1 MKFKYEA
8 LDQEGNLRRGE
19 LEAADELSACE
30 ILRKKGLFPVEL
42 KTASRLRLRLTRG
55 EKLSDLILFT
65 QQLHRLLRAGLP
77 LDRALKLLQK
87 IFQSAGKDELAG
99 LIEAVSRDL
108 SAGEDFASALAK
120 HPFFPAYYVNLVRAG
135 QSAGALPRVLEELSA
150 YLVNRKRFQEELIS
164 ALLYPSFLLVFGL
177 FAVQTVLVY
186 VLPRFGRIF
195 EDLGVEPPAFTRL
208 LLAVG
213 LFWREWGPFVILALL
228 GLGVWLRF
236 RFRGPEGRARLE
248 RFLLRMP
255 ALGRY
260 LLLADLVRVFRGLA
274 VMLRGGVPV
283 ERALGMAASVAGL
296 NYVKE
301 LLERA
306 REDIKH
312 GAPLSGA
319 FQALPRRVH
328 FIYDLIVVGEETGD
342 LAQAFA
348 DAADITEEEIQNVTK
363 RFLTI
368 LEPAAILFFG
378 MVLGSMII
386 SILVAIFDLR
396 I

>member
-30 ILRKKGLFPVEL
+30 ILREKALLPVEL
-42 KTASRLRLRLTRG
+42 KPASRLRLRLTRG
-55 EKLSDLILFT
+55 ERLSDLILFT

-108 SAGEDFASALAK
+108 ASGEDFASALAK
-120 HPFFPAYYVNLVRAG
+120 HPFFPTYYVNLVRAG

-150 YLVNRKRFQEELIS
+150 YLVNRKRFQEELLS

-208 LLAVG
+208 LLAAG
-213 LFWREWGPFVILALL
+213 LFWREWGPFVILGLFL
-228 GLGVWLRF
+228 LGVWLRF

-248 RFLLRMP
+248 RFLLRVP

-296 NYVKE
+296 NYVKD

-306 REDIKH
+306 KEDIKH

-319 FQALPRRVH
+319 FRELPHRVH

-378 MVLGSMII
+378 VVLGSMII